1 MLLTACATNP
11 ATIDPDML
19 ARKFGEVAFG
29 DDFRGQSDRH
39 RLAKWTHG
47 FEVEV
52 HGGSDRMRRL
62 LDQHLATLRALTGLP
77 VVRAQGGGSM
87 VVHFVPRDE
96 FEALAARVDGDGT
109 WTADLDCAATFAF
122 GTDGYIVGS
131 LILIA
136 TDIAGRRAESCL
148 PEEIFQSLG
157 LARDTNVPPR
167 PSIVSE
173 RDLLMA
179 LSPYDEMMVRALYD
193 SRVRPG
199 MTKAE
204 ALPVVRLIFDEY
216 LAELH

>member
-1 MLLTACATNP
+1 MWRVLPLLLLTACATNP

-109 WTADLDCAATFAF
+109 WTADLDCAATFAR
-122 GTDGYIVGS
+122 
-131 LILIA
+131 
-136 TDIAGRRAESCL
+136 RRAESCL

-157 LARDTNVPPR
+157 LARDTNVPPQ

-204 ALPVVRLIFDEY
+204 ALPIVRLIFAEY